1 MKSYRWCCGTL
12 WKKGV
17 ADVQAA
23 VLQMLRIGAARD
35 RILNMLTDLHEN
47 QGLGEREVK
56 DLKTYVLACTDAL
69 QDSSSMYPTPNQRMI
84 QSKELFAKTKQ
95 SKEQLQNIVN
105 EAMRKMESVYSEDHQ
120 AYVHWQEAGR
130 SRPPSRWSFFA
141 LLD

>member
-1 MKSYRWCCGTL
+1 MTSYRWCCGTL
-12 WKKGV
+12 WKQGV

-35 RILNMLTDLHEN
+35 RILDMLTNLHEN
-47 QGLGEREVK
+47 QGLGEREAK

-105 EAMRKMESVYSEDHQ
+105 EIPARI
-120 AYVHWQEAGR
+120 
-130 SRPPSRWSFFA
+130 
-141 LLD
+141 